1 MLRKCIL
8 ILVCAILLGPALPAP
23 GQAAQHVSI
32 GTNPVGMALYTMGAS
47 ITEVLRKSAPDIA
60 LTVEA
65 TNGNLQNALLLAKG
79 DIEIGFVS
87 PKDIF
92 EAYTGTGRFKTKVP
106 VLGMFSPVLAYQ
118 QNAALASSGIKDMR
132 GLRSKRVGIGPPGA
146 QSRMDA
152 SLILP
157 GYGMSF
163 DDFKGFSETLPEM
176 VEKMKNGQ
184 LDATLWFG
192 VSPLGPLMDLEQ
204 ARDVVWLPADP
215 EAVKPIVEKYP
226 YYFMSELPAGTYSKQ
241 DKAVP
246 VLAQRYNLVARA
258 DVPEDVV
265 YTIVKSVFSNLEQ
278 LRGIYKGW
286 QSCSPETALQS
297 MTIPLHPG
305 AIRYFKEINLPGLEE
320 YMARTAGM

>member
-1 MLRKCIL
+1 MCKRS
-8 ILVCAILLGPALPAP
+8 LVVLFATILLCAALPRA
-23 GQAAQHVSI
+23 GLAARHVSI

-47 ITEVLRKSAPDIA
+47 MAEVLRKDAPDIQI
-60 LTVEA
+60 TVEA

-87 PKDIF
+87 PKDIL
-92 EAYTGTGRFKTKVP
+92 EAYTGTGRFKAKVP
-106 VLGMFSPVLAYQ
+106 VLGLFSPVIAYQ
-118 QNAALASSGIKDMR
+118 QNAALAGSGIRDIR
-132 GLRSKRVGIGPPGA
+132 DLRSKRVGIGPPGA

-163 DDFKGFSETLPEM
+163 EDFKGFSETLPEM

-204 ARDVVWLPADP
+204 ARDLVWLPADP
-215 EAVKPIVEKYP
+215 EAVQSVVEKYP

-241 DKAVP
+241 DKAIP
-246 VLAQRYNLVARA
+246 VLAQRYNLAVRA
-258 DVPEDVV
+258 DVPDDVV
-265 YTIVKSVFSNLEQ
+265 YAIVKSVFGNLKQ
-278 LRGIYKGW
+278 LGGIYKGW
-286 QSCSPETALQS
+286 QTCSPETALQS

-320 YMARTAGM
+320 YLARTAGM